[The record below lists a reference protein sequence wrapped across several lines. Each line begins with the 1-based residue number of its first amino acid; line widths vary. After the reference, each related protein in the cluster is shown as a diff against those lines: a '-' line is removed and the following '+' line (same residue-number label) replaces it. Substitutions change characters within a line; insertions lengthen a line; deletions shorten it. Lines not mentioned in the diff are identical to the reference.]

1 MKRLFLAIF
10 ILLLLGACSRS
21 VKFDIDGLLIENAA
35 SKVYLVVEGAT
46 IDTLASAKVGTD
58 NKFCLRGEVAEPTTA
73 FVCDDN
79 GNALTILLLEEAQ
92 LYLRPIPTGGYIAEG
107 GPINDTYNFVI
118 QRLSD
123 VAMQLAKL
131 DYTTEYANEEYES
144 LMFKYQ
150 DILSTAIRDNLDNLV
165 GVELFLSQESR
176 GMTAEDMR
184 VRFAQFSPEMQS
196 LSAMQRFAEYID
208 IYARTEIGNRFID
221 VELQAI
227 SGGISS
233 LSDVCGKGNWVLV
246 DFWATWCEN
255 YNRDIAMMRELY
267 AKYTLQGFDIC
278 SISLDRDPNRWRT
291 FIEQNDM
298 LWTNAID
305 SVDDSKTSIAETYG
319 LQTIP
324 ANFLIS
330 PEGVIVARNLYGEVL
345 RHELEHIF
353 GDCLCTDNAVKQQVA
368 NK

>member
-1 MKRLFLAIF
+1 MR
-10 ILLLLGACSRS
+10 
-21 VKFDIDGLLIENAA
+21 FDISGQLIDNAA
-35 SKVYLVVEGAT
+35 SEVYLVVENT
-46 IDTLASAKVGTD
+46 ITLDTLASATVTND
-58 NKFCLRGEVAEPTTA
+58 NSFHLKGQIEEPTTA
-73 FVCDDN
+73 FICDDN
-79 GNALTILLLEEAQ
+79 GNTLTILLIEESELTIKA
-92 LYLRPIPTGGYIAEG
+92 TAEGGYKAEG
-107 GPINDTYNFVI
+107 GPVNDKYNI
-118 QRLSD
+118 IMQRLSD
-123 VAMQLAKL
+123 VARQLSQISPDDESPYEA
-131 DYTTEYANEEYES
+131 YES

-353 GDCLCTDNAVKQQVA
+353 GDCICTDNAVKQQVA